1 MKFKPAVSQTVYKKL
16 AVFGG
21 PGQGKSILA
30 LSAPGKKMVIDT
42 EGGTLPYA
50 GLTNFEVQHTQ
61 SFGDI
66 KETVDELSSNPP
78 TEETSLIIDSGSL
91 IWAGLQQ
98 AMLEKKMEEKGLK
111 ASMGTEKVQF
121 VLADWGILKK
131 WNNNVMNT
139 LLTLKCHVIVTF
151 RENEVMDET
160 TFKKTGVFIPTWEK
174 NTPYVFDFVG
184 RISNR
189 KFTFT
194 KGRRADGSKLV
205 DLIGKSVDL
214 PTIQNGSDLPKIWES
229 LFGAN
234 QPKPEAAHPVTSDK
248 PASLEKDPQSE
259 SIAHEIRSK
268 LLPKFGISNE
278 DFENYVKNKILKDSV
293 TPLVKPDEN
302 GKIHLSTISV
312 EHLKWLVDVLEGE
325 ASRMALL
332 KRIEELKK

>member
-1 MKFKPAVSQTVYKKL
+1 MKFKPAVSQTAYKKL

-50 GLTNFEVQHTQ
+50 GLTSFEVQHTH

-66 KETVDELSSNPP
+66 KDAVDELSSNPP

-131 WNNNVMNT
+131 WHNNIINT
-139 LLTLKCHVIVTF
+139 LLTLKCHVVVTF
-151 RENEVMDET
+151 RESEGMDEIT
-160 TFKKTGVFIPTWEK
+160 YKKTGVFSPQWEK
-174 NTPYVFDFVG
+174 NTAYAFDYVG
-184 RISNR
+184 RISDR
-189 KFTFT
+189 GFTFT
-194 KGRRADGSKLV
+194 KGRMAEGSRLV
-205 DLIGKSVDL
+205 DMVGKRITIPTVVEGKDL
-214 PTIQNGSDLPKIWES
+214 PLIWQA
-229 LFGAN
+229 LFGLSQA
-234 QPKPEAAHPVTSDK
+234 KPEAAHPVVAEKLENLQDDVD
-248 PASLEKDPQSE
+248 SLK
-259 SIAHEIRSK
+259 IAHEIRSK
-268 LLPKFGISNE
+268 ILPKYGISNDDMELYIVNKTMKDGSPLAIKGE
-278 DFENYVKNKILKDSV
+278 D
-293 TPLVKPDEN
+293 
-302 GKIHLSTISV
+302 GKVHLSNIKSEV
-312 EHLKWLVDVLEGE
+312 LKWLVDVLEGE